1 MAGIIIA
8 LAAISMGEQLPTD
21 LEALPGA
28 VRVSLGTT
36 YPISETIKILYDL
49 RPYSQIL
56 KSLRKHNEELYIVE
70 HQIDRDGYILNK
82 HRDML
87 LGAADNIRFKLVAGI
102 GQGLG
107 NNTDGDT
114 GSRVKRGLFNI
125 VGMASHALFGLV
137 DEDTLQGKLQEYNDQ
152 LRTVT
157 NTYNASA
164 RAINGVIRNVRK
176 LEEAFQLLQ
185 NNTPSSNEVESIN
198 RFTQYA
204 FLLNQYQVALA
215 DTLHGKQE
223 LERALNQAILGNIE
237 RTLISPHDL
246 RQVIRQIHLK
256 QVKRPLFPLHQAT
269 LFYSTLKGYITTEG
283 LIIIVPLKPREKY
296 DTYEI
301 HPFPQLLN
309 SSNTLVTLHAK
320 PLVLFDKNTHMII
333 TPHIPLL
340 ESCTSPMENIFVCQ
354 MPTWNRDKNTNSCER
369 AVISNKRDIHK
380 VCKFDT
386 HTHHR
391 PSHFSYPQNGLR

>member
-246 RQVIRQIHLK
+246 RQVIRQIHL
-256 QVKRPLFPLHQAT
+256 
-269 LFYSTLKGYITTEG
+269 
-283 LIIIVPLKPREKY
+283 
-296 DTYEI
+296 
-301 HPFPQLLN
+301 
-309 SSNTLVTLHAK
+309 
-320 PLVLFDKNTHMII
+320 
-333 TPHIPLL
+333 
-340 ESCTSPMENIFVCQ
+340 
-354 MPTWNRDKNTNSCER
+354 
-369 AVISNKRDIHK
+369 
-380 VCKFDT
+380 
-386 HTHHR
+386 
-391 PSHFSYPQNGLR
+391 